1 MSHLNPKVDL
11 YIVDGCGRCPLG
23 GTPDCKVNKWT
34 DILVHLRMIVL
45 ECGLAEELKW
55 GVPCYTCDGKNLLII
70 GAFKEHCSLSFFNG
84 ALLKD
89 TEGILV
95 KPGEDSQSTRYLKFT
110 NLKEVKSK
118 KAVIKSY
125 IREAIGLMKSG
136 KKVVLKK
143 IDEYPIPDELELKF
157 KEVPALKTAFRAL
170 TPGRQRGYL
179 IHFFSAKQSQT
190 RVARIEK
197 CMQMIFDGRGMGE

>member
-1 MSHLNPKVDL
+1 M
-11 YIVDGCGRCPLG
+11 
-23 GTPDCKVNKWT
+23 
-34 DILVHLRMIVL
+34 
-45 ECGLAEELKW
+45 
-55 GVPCYTCDGKNLLII
+55 
-70 GAFKEHCSLSFFNG
+70 SFFNG

-89 TEGILV
+89 PEGILV

-110 NLKEVKSK
+110 NLKDVKSK

-125 IREAIGLMKSG
+125 VKESIGLLKEG

-143 IDEYPIPDELELKF
+143 IDEYPIPEELERKF
-157 KEVPALKTAFRAL
+157 KEVPALKTAFRSL

-179 IHFFSAKQSQT
+179 IHFSSAKQSQT
-190 RVARIEK
+190 RIARIEK